1 MAWNEP
7 GGNDN
12 DPWGNRNNNSGGG
25 GSGGPPDLDEV
36 FKNLKNKFDGLLGK
50 KGSTGGN
57 NGLGNGGSGMPG
69 GKLGGL
75 GLLALAIIGLVLWA
89 LSGFY
94 IVEPAQAGVVT
105 RFGAHTKTAEPGWH
119 WHIPWPVEHVERV
132 DVEQIRT
139 AKMSKQLT
147 LTQDEN
153 IVKIS
158 LSVQFNIKNAEDYLF
173 NVQRPDET
181 LQQVVE
187 SAVREAIGQANM
199 EAILTT
205 ASVADVPAEGEEAK
219 EGEEVLVVNSDAL
232 QSATSANVQSILDAY
247 ETGLLVINVNLEEA
261 QPPDEVQAAFSDAIK
276 AREDKERIINEAEAY
291 ENKILPV
298 ARGDAERIIQE
309 AEGYKTR
316 VEQSAVGESQRFLSL
331 LKEYEKAPEVTR
343 ERLYIEAMESVLSN
357 TSKVLVDSSEGGGGN
372 NLMYLP
378 IDKLINQPGSS
389 SLGSGAART
398 GVLNS
403 TNSDAPRFSN
413 TPLDETELNRDSTRS
428 RTRGVTR

>member
-12 DPWGNRNNNSGGG
+12 DPWGNRNKSGGG
-25 GSGGPPDLDEV
+25 GGGNNGGPPDLDEV
-36 FKNLKNKFDGLLGK
+36 FKNLKNKIDGMFGNS
-50 KGSTGGN
+50 GGGN
-57 NGLGNGGSGMPG
+57 NNGSGGSR
-69 GKLGGL
+69 GGL
-75 GLLALAIIGLVLWA
+75 PSGKIGGIGLAILAVIGIALWL

-105 RFGAHTKTAEPGWH
+105 RFGAHQKTSAPGLH
-119 WHIPWPVEHVERV
+119 WHVPWPVEHVERV

-139 AKMSKQLT
+139 AKMNQQLT

-153 IVKIS
+153 LVKITM
-158 LSVQFNIKNAEDYLF
+158 SVQYIIKSAEDYLF
-173 NVQRPDET
+173 NVQRPDQT
-181 LQQVVE
+181 LEQVVE

-205 ASVADVPAEGEEAK
+205 AAIVEGEATDDAAAAPVVDTD
-219 EGEEVLVVNSDAL
+219 VLQNV
-232 QSATSANVQSILDAY
+232 TSESVQSILDLY
-247 ETGLLVINVNLEEA
+247 QTGLQITAVSLEEA

-276 AREDKERIINEAEAY
+276 AREDKERIISEAEAY

-298 ARGDAERIIQE
+298 ARGDAERILQE

-331 LKEYEKAPEVTR
+331 LKEFEKAPEVTR

-357 TSKVLVDSSEGGGGN
+357 TSKVLTDSGEGGN
-372 NLMYLP
+372 NLTYLP
-378 IDKLINQPGSS
+378 LDKLINPGNN
-389 SLGSGAART
+389 SGGTARSN
-398 GVLNS
+398 VLNS
-403 TNSDAPRFSN
+403 TSSDAPNFN
-413 TPLDETELNRDSTRS
+413 TTTTNQSAPNRDNTRS
-428 RTRGVTR
+428 RDRGAIR

>member
-12 DPWGNRNNNSGGG
+12 DPWGNRNKSGGG
-25 GSGGPPDLDEV
+25 GGGNNNGGPPDLDEV
-36 FKNLKNKFDGLLGK
+36 FKNLKNKIDGLFGN
-50 KGSTGGN
+50 KGGGSSN
-57 NGLGNGGSGMPG
+57 NGSGGSRGGMPTGKIG
-69 GKLGGL
+69 GIG
-75 GLLALAIIGLVLWA
+75 LAILAVIGMALWL

-105 RFGAHTKTAEPGWH
+105 RFGAHTKTSAPGLH
-119 WHIPWPVEHVERV
+119 WHVPWPVEHVERV

-139 AKMSKQLT
+139 AKMNQQLT

-153 IVKIS
+153 LVKITM
-158 LSVQFNIKNAEDYLF
+158 SVQYIIKSAEDYLF
-173 NVQRPDET
+173 NVQRPDQT
-181 LQQVVE
+181 LEQVVE

-205 ASVADVPAEGEEAK
+205 AAIVEPEVTDDKTEAAPVVDTDVLQTVTAE
-219 EGEEVLVVNSDAL
+219 S
-232 QSATSANVQSILDAY
+232 VQSILDGY
-247 ETGLLVINVNLEEA
+247 QIGLEITAVSLEEA

-276 AREDKERIINEAEAY
+276 AREDKERIISEAEAY

-298 ARGDAERIIQE
+298 ARGDAERILQE

-331 LKEYEKAPEVTR
+331 LKEFEKAPEVTR

-357 TSKVLVDSSEGGGGN
+357 TSKVLMDSGDGGN
-372 NLMYLP
+372 NLTYLP
-378 IDKLINQPGSS
+378 LDKLINPGNNA
-389 SLGSGAART
+389 GGTARNN
-398 GVLNS
+398 VLNS
-403 TNSDAPRFSN
+403 ASSDAPNFNNDGS
-413 TPLDETELNRDSTRS
+413 TSQVAPDRDNS
-428 RTRGVTR
+428 RARDRGALR

>member
-12 DPWGNRNNNSGGG
+12 DPWGNRNNSGGG
-25 GSGGPPDLDEV
+25 NGGPPDLDEV
-36 FKNLKNKFDGLLGK
+36 FRNVRRKIDGILGNK
-50 KGSTGGN
+50 SSGN
-57 NGLGNGGSGMPG
+57 NGNGFGGNGSGSGSGLPG

-75 GLLALAIIGLVLWA
+75 GLLALAVIGAALW
-89 LSGFY
+89 LISGFY

-105 RFGAHTKTAEPGWH
+105 RFGAHTKTSEPGLH
-119 WHIPWPVEHVERV
+119 WHIPWPIEHVERV
-132 DVEQIRT
+132 DVEQVRT
-139 AKMSKQLT
+139 AKMNQQLT

-153 IVKIS
+153 LVKIS
-158 LSVQFNIKNAEDYLF
+158 LSVQYIIKNAEDYLF

-181 LQQVVE
+181 LEQVVE

-199 EAILTT
+199 ESILTT
-205 ASVADVPAEGEEAK
+205 AVVSETEQPAEGEEAAT
-219 EGEEVLVVNSDAL
+219 VVDADEL
-232 QSATSANVQSILDAY
+232 QATTASSVQDILDQY
-247 ETGLLVINVNLEEA
+247 NTGLLVTAVNLEEA

-291 ENKILPV
+291 QNQILPV

-316 VEQSAVGESQRFLSL
+316 VIQSATGESARFLSL
-331 LKEYEKAPEVTR
+331 LEEYEKAPEVTR

-357 TSKVLVDSSEGGGGN
+357 TSKVLVDSEGGGGN

-378 IDKLINQPGSS
+378 IDKLVNQPSNG
-389 SLGSGAART
+389 GGITGAARPN
-398 GVLNS
+398 VLNS
-403 TNSDAPRFSN
+403 TTSDAPRFSN
-413 TPLDETELNRDSTRS
+413 TPLDQSEFNRDPSRS
-428 RTRGVTR
+428 RTRGITR